1 MELRWGMFGGLIPRQ
16 ADGSLGLCFCLR
28 LSLSL
33 SLGAKLRDHT
43 NVERLYLWFKAVET
57 GVGDGEAAVGDERIR
72 FERLQEAAA
81 GRAAANNA
89 D

>member
-1 MELRWGMFGGLIPRQ
+1 MAL
-16 ADGSLGLCFCLR
+16 SVSVSVSV
-28 LSLSL
+28 SLSL